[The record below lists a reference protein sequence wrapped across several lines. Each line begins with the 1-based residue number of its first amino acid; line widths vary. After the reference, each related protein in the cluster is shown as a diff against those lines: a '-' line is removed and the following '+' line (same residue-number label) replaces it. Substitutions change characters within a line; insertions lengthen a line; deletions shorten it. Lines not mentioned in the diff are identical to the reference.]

1 MSGTKDPKRP
11 NLDTVTTINADG
23 SRYFLHPSD
32 VNGKYTF
39 WRRVVG
45 ILLIILFLALPW
57 IPVNGYPALFLNIDA
72 MRFYVF
78 GMTFS
83 AYDMWVMFFLISGL
97 GFALYFITS
106 LFGRIWCGWTCP
118 YTVFIDTIYRRI
130 ERWIEGDALARRKL
144 DQQDWNGQKIFKR
157 GLKWF
162 LYLLVASI
170 IAHSFIAYFVSV
182 PALWKMILSN
192 PLEHWTNFSVVT
204 LLTLVLAYCF
214 GSFREQFCIV
224 LCPYGRIQSA
234 LTDDDTLNVGYDYQ
248 RGEPRG
254 KAKLQGIGDCIDC
267 RRCVQVCPT
276 GIDIRNGLQMECIGC
291 AACIDACDAVMTKLN
306 RPTGL
311 VRYGSFNEFAG
322 KPGRRIVRGRTLLYV
337 IMGLLGLSV
346 FAMFANMRFKPFD
359 VQLPRQGSSAYTVNE
374 KHQVAFNIFN
384 MTVTNKRNQKVDY
397 TVYLEGAP
405 EGITISS
412 EPTSFSIE
420 PLGQMNKSLVLTA
433 DLRKFKGECKFKVC
447 VKGFNTKVEVPVTF
461 LGPVPVVPE
470 ADATPKQEPG
480 KPAAGEAN
488 P

>member
-1 MSGTKDPKRP
+1 MSGTRDQKRP
-11 NLDTVTTINADG
+11 NLDSVTTINADG

-45 ILLIILFLALPW
+45 ILLIALYLALPW

-83 AYDMWVMFFLISGL
+83 AYDMWVMFFIISGL

-130 ERWIEGDALARRKL
+130 ERWIEGDAQARRKL
-144 DQQDWNGQKIFKR
+144 DQQAWNAQKIYKR
-157 GLKWF
+157 TLKWF
-162 LYLLVASI
+162 LYLLIASI
-170 IAHSFIAYFVSV
+170 ISHTFIAYFVSV
-182 PALWKMILSN
+182 PALWQMILSN
-192 PLEHWTNFSVVT
+192 PLEHWTNFAVVT

-214 GSFREQFCIV
+214 GYFREQFCIV

-254 KAKLQGIGDCIDC
+254 KAKIQDVGDCIDC

-291 AACIDACDAVMTKLN
+291 AACIDACDTVMTKLK

-311 VRYGSFNEFAG
+311 IRYGSFNEFAG
-322 KPGRRIVRGRTLLYV
+322 KPSRRIVRGRTLLYV

-346 FAMFANMRFKPFD
+346 FGMFASIRFKPFD
-359 VQLPRQGSSAYTVNE
+359 VKFPRQGSTPYTVNQQQ
-374 KHQVAFNIFN
+374 QVVFNIYN
-384 MTVTNKRNQKVDY
+384 LTVTNKRNQKVDY
-397 TVYLEGAP
+397 TISLEGAP
-405 EGITISS
+405 EGISIAS

-420 PLGQMNKSLVLTA
+420 PLGQMNKSMVLSA
-433 DLRKFKGECKFKVC
+433 DLRSFKGECKFKFC
-447 VKGFNTKVEVPVTF
+447 VHGFNTKIEVPVTF
-461 LGPVPVVPE
+461 LGPVPSIPE
-470 ADATPKQEPG
+470 PDSA
-480 KPAAGEAN
+480 PAAGNAEKPTSAT